1 MVALSDPKNDMKS
14 PLQAQALSA
23 GYAGRAILPHID
35 VAIERGQITVLVGPN
50 GSGKSTLLRVLA
62 RLLSP
67 TAGVVLLDGKPIAH
81 LPTREVARQLAIL
94 PQLPQA
100 AEGITVATLI
110 EQGRFPHVGPLGL
123 LRPVDRAAVAEA
135 MALTDTA
142 QFAVR
147 PVDTLSGGERQRVW
161 IALALAQATPLLLL
175 DEPTTFLDIGHQLEI
190 LELITRLNRERNL
203 TVVMVLHDINQAARY
218 AHRLIVLHHGRIVAD
233 GEPRAIITPELLARV
248 FGVRVHIIADPHTGA
263 PVCIPYASLATSQVA
278 VQYNSNIES

>member
-1 MVALSDPKNDMKS
+1 M
-14 PLQAQALSA
+14 
-23 GYAGRAILPHID
+23 
-35 VAIERGQITVLVGPN
+35 GPN

-190 LELITRLNRERNL
+190 LN
-203 TVVMVLHDINQAARY
+203 
-218 AHRLIVLHHGRIVAD
+218 
-233 GEPRAIITPELLARV
+233 
-248 FGVRVHIIADPHTGA
+248 
-263 PVCIPYASLATSQVA
+263 
-278 VQYNSNIES
+278 